1 MISTD
6 RLEDLILD
14 IIVEEINIQNKRAKE
29 KSDEQNKRIIFN
41 LHKNKYL
48 YSYTLDK
55 RQEELKGV
63 IEP

>member
-6 RLEDLILD
+6 HLEDLILD
-14 IIVEEINIQNKRAKE
+14 IIVEEIKIQNKRAKE
-29 KSDEQNKRIIFN
+29 NSDELGKRIVFN

-55 RQEELKGV
+55 R
-63 IEP
+63 